1 MVSKASEDLP
11 EPESPVNTISRSR
24 GSSSDMFFR
33 LCSRAPWIDMT
44 FFISAIATEL
54 DQMVN
59 TGNRHSPTHPHWARG
74 PDKVCQ
80 QWRMRPEPVDLGW
93 KAAGFNEL
101 RLIQMMGGGN
111 VGLVVLGVAFEAQ

>member
-11 EPESPVNTISRSR
+11 EPESPVKTISRSR
-24 GSSSDMFFR
+24 GSSSDMFLR

-59 TGNRHSPTHPHWARG
+59 TGNRNSPIHPHWALALTRSVSSGGCG
-74 PDKVCQ
+74 PNPWIWGGKRADS
-80 QWRMRPEPVDLGW
+80 MRFRANLDDGW
-93 KAAGFNEL
+93 WKH
-101 RLIQMMGGGN
+101 RP
-111 VGLVVLGVAFEAQ
+111 